1 MKFFK
6 SVLDALFPEN
16 LTCEICGKEVFDGQ
30 RLCAECN
37 KTVTF
42 NDDKT
47 CPLCGRK
54 TNADELCMECKYQ
67 APLFDKAVSALVYD
81 GGATK
86 LIIDFKNSKPYLKE
100 YFADLLK
107 DKCAL
112 FLGAD
117 GIVSVP
123 MTAKS
128 QRKRGYNQ
136 SELLAKALSK
146 RLNIPYIKHA
156 IEKIKQTEWQKSLS
170 RSEREQ
176 NLKGCFKADRNLVA
190 GKNLIVVDDVITTGA
205 TADAIC
211 KELKKRGAA
220 KVYFAAVASVTY
232 EEIY

>member
-6 SVLDALFPEN
+6 SILDALFPEN
-16 LTCEICGKEVFDGQ
+16 FTCEICGKEIFDGH
-30 RLCAECN
+30 RLCSACKE
-37 KTVTF
+37 TVTF

-54 TNADELCMECKYQ
+54 TNLEELCLECKFK

-81 GGATK
+81 GGAKK

-107 DKCAL
+107 DKCAK
-112 FLGAD
+112 FPEAD
-117 GIVSVP
+117 GIVAVP

-146 RLNIPYIKHA
+146 RLDIPYLKHA
-156 IEKIKQTEWQKSLS
+156 IEKIKQTEWQKSLTK
-170 RSEREQ
+170 SEREQ
-176 NLKGCFKADRNLVA
+176 NLKGCFKADRDLVA
-190 GKNLIVVDDVITTGA
+190 GKNLIVVDDVMTTGA

-220 KVYFAAVASVTY
+220 KVYFAAVASVKY